1 MLQERAQNKTNS
13 HGMSSP
19 LLFTMVAGAKPEAK
33 ETKRGRLL
41 EPGQKPLQAF
51 FPNLGSASE
60 SSSAQD
66 DVVAGPSSSS
76 SSTPAHNEED
86 PVARRQ
92 KLAAAA
98 LARIHQPPPVLD
110 VPDSAGKQCYK
121 QEDDYIID
129 LTD

>member
-1 MLQERAQNKTNS
+1 M
-13 HGMSSP
+13 
-19 LLFTMVAGAKPEAK
+19 AGSKPEAK

-60 SSSAQD
+60 SSSAQED
-66 DVVAGPSSSS
+66 FVAGPSSSS
-76 SSTPAHNEED
+76 TPAHSEED
-86 PVARRQ
+86 PAARRQ

-98 LARIHQPPPVLD
+98 LARVHQPPPVLD
-110 VPDSAGKQCYK
+110 APDSAGKQCYK